1 MSVKGKRM
9 TLKGTCK
16 GLILKAD
23 HDLHKYYIEFKN
35 PETTN
40 EEKAWVKVD
49 DLTCLQKKTKQ
60 KGKKRLELT
69 NTRKSALDSDTK
81 TQSKTQKLND
91 NIGVLDEAISRISS
105 LEELNGDTINLYF
118 DFLRQKMGVK
128 ERNGFLSEFLLL
140 HLT

>member
-1 MSVKGKRM
+1 M
-9 TLKGTCK
+9 TLKGTCE

-23 HDLHKYYIEFKN
+23 HDLHKYYVKFKN

-60 KGKKRLELT
+60 KGKKMLELT
-69 NTRKSALDSDTK
+69 NIRKSALESDTK

-118 DFLRQKMGVK
+118 DFLTQKMGVK
-128 ERNGFLSEFLLL
+128 ERNGFLSKFLLL
-140 HLT
+140 YLT

>member
-1 MSVKGKRM
+1 M
-9 TLKGTCK
+9 TLKGTCE

-23 HDLHKYYIEFKN
+23 HDLHKYYVEFKN
-35 PETTN
+35 PEMTN

-60 KGKKRLELT
+60 KGKKMLELT

-105 LEELNGDTINLYF
+105 LEKLNGDTINLYF

-128 ERNGFLSEFLLL
+128 ERNGFLSKFLLL